1 MTMRT
6 NIKLTI
12 SAMLLGIA
20 VLIAGSAS
28 AQNPGVRVRICP
40 TCADYGKSYVTPG
53 YQSPPLQRLQ
63 RKLPSAEFGSVG
75 GIRGAVVSP
84 RGRPFETDPDPN
96 IRFEM
101 NRDDF
106 DRRHGV

>member
-1 MTMRT
+1 MRT
-6 NIKLTI
+6 KIKLTVA
-12 SAMLLGIA
+12 AMLLGIA
-20 VLIAGSAS
+20 VVSGSAS
-28 AQNPGVRVRICP
+28 AQNQGGRVPICP
-40 TCADYGKSYVTPG
+40 TCADYGNNYGASRYRSQAP
-53 YQSPPLQRLQ
+53 QHLQ
-63 RKLPSAEFGSVG
+63 RKLPLDGFGSVG
-75 GIRGAVVSP
+75 EIRGAVVSP